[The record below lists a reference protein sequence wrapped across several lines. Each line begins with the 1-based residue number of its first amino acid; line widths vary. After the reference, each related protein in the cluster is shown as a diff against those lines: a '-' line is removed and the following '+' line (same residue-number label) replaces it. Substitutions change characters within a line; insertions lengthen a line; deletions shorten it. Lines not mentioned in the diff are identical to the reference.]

1 MKTHN
6 LLVSHPLLIFSM
18 LITGCRSTSSTPM
31 VTINGDQCSY
41 EGPKQ
46 IPAKVT
52 FTLKIENPKPT
63 TGLGFGI
70 VTLAEGKTL
79 EDLKTLTTV
88 EVLPEWI
95 TRIDRFGSTEAGTWT
110 QDFDWASNGAYY
122 GEPLYIVCV
131 NRPTVLAV
139 FGPIEVKP

>member
-1 MKTHN
+1 MKTK
-6 LLVSHPLLIFSM
+6 LSKLSAAFALVVVAI
-18 LITGCRSTSSTPM
+18 GCTSTSSTPT

-41 EGPKQ
+41 EGPEN
-46 IPAKVT
+46 IPAKGT
-52 FTLKIENPKPT
+52 FTLKIENPKPS
-63 TGLGFGI
+63 TGMGFGI

-95 TRIDRFGSTEAGTWT
+95 TRIGRFGITEAGTWT
-110 QDFDWASNGAYY
+110 HDFDWASNGAYH
-122 GEPLYIVCV
+122 GEPIYIVCV
-131 NRPTVLAV
+131 NRPAVLAV

>member
-6 LLVSHPLLIFSM
+6 LLVSYVLLIFSM
-18 LITGCRSTSSTPM
+18 LIAGCRSTSSMPT

-41 EGPKQ
+41 EGPEK
-46 IPAKVT
+46 IPARVT

-70 VTLAEGKTL
+70 VTLAKGKTL

-95 TRIDRFGSTEAGTWT
+95 TRIGRFGTTEAGTWT
-110 QDFDWASNGAYY
+110 HDFDWASNGAYH
-122 GEPLYIVCV
+122 GEPIYIVCV
-131 NRPTVLAV
+131 NRPAVLAV